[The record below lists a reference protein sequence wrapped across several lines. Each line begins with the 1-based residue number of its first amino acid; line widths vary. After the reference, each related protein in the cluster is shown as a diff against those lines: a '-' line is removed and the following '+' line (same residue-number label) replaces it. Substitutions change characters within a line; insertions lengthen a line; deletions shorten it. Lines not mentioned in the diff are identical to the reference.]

1 MDISSISS
9 VSALPRLAKDS
20 SGTTPNQGAVTIPNT
35 PTTVPAASGAVAQDE
50 KDARKGQGANLESA
64 VSDIQSFVQAVKR
77 GLEFSVDDSTGDV
90 VVKVIDTD
98 SGKLIRQIPSEE
110 LLKLAERLD
119 DIRSLMFEAKA

>member
-1 MDISSISS
+1 MDISSITS
-9 VSALPRLAKDS
+9 VSALPRLAKDT
-20 SGTTPNQGAVTIPNT
+20 SGTTPSQSGASPSA
-35 PTTVPAASGAVAQDE
+35 PTAVPVASGTAAQDD

>member
-1 MDISSISS
+1 MDISSITS
-9 VSALPRLAKDS
+9 VSALPRLAKDT
-20 SGTTPNQGAVTIPNT
+20 SGTTPSQSGVTPNT
-35 PTTVPAASGAVAQDE
+35 PTAVPVASGTAAPDDQN
-50 KDARKGQGANLESA
+50 ARKGQGANLESA

>member
-1 MDISSISS
+1 MDISSITS
-9 VSALPRLAKDS
+9 VSALPRLAKDT
-20 SGTTPNQGAVTIPNT
+20 SGTAPAQGGATSNTASAVP
-35 PTTVPAASGAVAQDE
+35 VASGAVAATDD
-50 KDARKGQGANLESA
+50 KDARKAQGADLESA

>member
-9 VSALPRLAKDS
+9 VSAIPRLVKDS
-20 SGTTPNQGAVTIPNT
+20 NGATPAQGVVTPNT
-35 PTTVPAASGAVAQDE
+35 PTTVPVASGAATQDD
-50 KDARKGQGANLESA
+50 KDARKGQGADLESA

>member
-1 MDISSISS
+1 M
-9 VSALPRLAKDS
+9 
-20 SGTTPNQGAVTIPNT
+20 
-35 PTTVPAASGAVAQDE
+35 ASGAATQDD
-50 KDARKGQGANLESA
+50 KDARKGQGADLESA

>member
-1 MDISSISS
+1 MDISSITS
-9 VSALPRLAKDS
+9 VSALPRLAKDT
-20 SGTTPNQGAVTIPNT
+20 SGTTPSQNGVTPAT
-35 PTTVPAASGAVAQDE
+35 PTAVPVASGTAAQDD

>member
-1 MDISSISS
+1 MDISSITS
-9 VSALPRLAKDS
+9 VNALPRLVKDT
-20 SGTTPNQGAVTIPNT
+20 SGTTPSQNGVTPAT
-35 PTTVPAASGAVAQDE
+35 PTAVPVASGTAAQDD
-50 KDARKGQGANLESA
+50 KDARKGQGADLESA